1 MGILDHLVPGYDTMI
16 RGIQFGV
23 PDRHDIKKTS
33 VCEVSTQSLYLRG
46 RPVAGSINDLR
57 MGTTDRRHRCKTCW
71 NTIVN
76 CSGHSG
82 YLDLGVP
89 VLHGAYV
96 DLVIKLMRTLCYFCG
111 RPKSAIDSVTDYRG
125 GKFQFIACY
134 NHCKTR
140 KTCTHCQLQC
150 PMFAKN
156 GNTIVISWSSPESTD
171 PEFSIAYIRQI
182 LRSVDQQTWEKLGF
196 HWSFARPD
204 SLVIDRITVPTP
216 VIRPAIMNDSRSRG
230 QDDLTHCLQDINRQ
244 AVHIKSSNDLG
255 KNFLDKIVD
264 EASEFDTCSLL
275 TSKIQ
280 NAVCSLCN
288 NQKADNRATQRS
300 GAPLKTLKDRLTGK
314 EGLLRGNMLGKRTN
328 HSARSVISPDPLLE
342 IYEIGVPEHMCCEL
356 TIPVAVTVA
365 NMDELNTCVRKG
377 PGVLGGAAVVL
388 SRDGAE
394 IDLQHCLLRKS
405 IILRVDGDVVE
416 RYIREGDPVIFNRQ
430 PSLHVGSM
438 MCHRVK
444 IIYNTDKEIV
454 QTFRL
459 NPITAGP
466 YNADF
471 DGDEMN
477 LHVPQSI
484 AAMVEMVELMSV
496 QKQIISPQN
505 NKPMMG
511 LVQDSLTGI
520 YMLTNPEL
528 YLDRASVMQLLGSAR
543 NIWKKK
549 KMKLP
554 EPASKQ
560 LGWTGIQIVSEI
572 MPPINIDRGS
582 LRIRKGQILSGRL
595 DKLSIGKTSGSII
608 HVIACDLGDQC
619 AAEFMSDIQNM
630 VDCFLME
637 VFGLSCGISD
647 CIPDE
652 NTSQEV
658 RKIQHDILSHVDQI
672 NETVDG
678 TDTINEDEREMSI
691 LKVAT
696 NALSSCGQV
705 VINSLGDTN
714 NIYRMVTSGAKGNTI
729 NLTQIM
735 ACVSQSCV
743 QGCRIL
749 PKPGSN
755 RVFPSIR
762 HNSRSPED
770 FGFICTP
777 YHLGLKPN
785 EFFFHMMGGR
795 EGLVDT
801 AVKTSVTGYMQR
813 RLIKFSENLTVVH
826 GHEKQ
831 HGQRVMVMNANDQVV
846 TFHYGGDGFNPRK
859 LERVSEP
866 TIAMPDHRAYEGMSR
881 LEIEYTAP
889 LRQAVLKSMHRT
901 LSSPINPEFHLPFN
915 AQRLLLYFNPE
926 ETVRGAAL
934 TEHEMTTLIH
944 QLIDDRIYSVY
955 GVSPMLHVVYHLAL
969 NLTYAKLRQ
978 RGISHTDHIT
988 DLFGVIC
995 ARLSE
1000 AVSVPG
1006 TMVGCLGSQSIGEN
1020 LTQLTL
1026 NTFHLCL
1033 GQVSGVGRI
1042 KEIVDAS
1049 KKMDCPSCSSKIQPT
1064 SQVLEHVVRSAEE
1077 CYLNHCIE
1085 RSWSYVREPKLDGDV
1100 VELSRFR
1107 ETNSEFD
1114 TGVGL
1119 VLVLRQNFCQMHFI
1133 RFLDVFLA
1141 VKEYTSGVFEV
1152 QGTSEL
1158 SESWILQ
1165 LKLHQNIVPSHNAE
1179 QVLSEVLNYILHNVA
1194 ISGLPGLKKVI
1205 LHSSS
1210 HTEDTTSAN
1219 FFGQMFQSMRSLD
1232 CCDFNNTYC
1241 NNFEEVENS
1250 LGVEAANTCL
1260 LTELHAC
1267 LSQDGTYINV
1277 RHLCTIVDL
1286 MTVSGMVVPI
1296 SRHGVNQTA
1305 SQPLQRASFEES
1317 FEVICDAAVFGY
1329 RDFMGG
1335 VSANMMMG
1343 LKPPIGTNFSEIMS
1357 KPNLDTLSRRALQ
1370 SSRKRSRNQSPS
1382 HSSANKKP
1390 FAEWKP
1396 ENIISTSFFDD
1407 ADRVN
1412 DPLPNPSC
1420 TNPFDVN
1427 YNEATFAPDI
1437 PMAESTTYGPSSPSY
1452 SPLSPRYGPESPGY
1466 SPVSPSYGPPSP
1478 GYSPVGPDYMSE
1490 NDDFSS
1496 QSPGVGG
1503 PGRAQADLIS
1513 PPFLSICEHRDR
1525 VPSNSAI
1532 NLSEVGEPQDSDIDS
1547 TIFGDPTSTVQ
1558 TPFKEEKHVPF
1569 SLPLQID

>member
-1 MGILDHLVPGYDTMI
+1 MGILDHIVPGYDTVV

-23 PDRHDIKKTS
+23 PDRHDIKKGS
-33 VCEVSTQSLYLRG
+33 VCEVNTQSLYLRG
-46 RPVAGSINDLR
+46 LPVAGSINDLR

-96 DLVIKLMRTLCYFCG
+96 DIVIKIMRTLCYFCG
-111 RPKSAIDSVTDYRG
+111 KPKAVIDSVKDYRG
-125 GKFQFIACY
+125 GKFQFTACY
-134 NHCKTR
+134 NHCKSR
-140 KTCTHCQLQC
+140 KTCIHCGMQC

-156 GNTIVISWSSPESTD
+156 GNSLTISWSSGQSTEHAA
-171 PEFSIAYIRQI
+171 PEFSIPYIRQI
-182 LRSVDQQTWEKLGF
+182 LRSVDEATWEQLGF
-196 HWSFARPD
+196 DWSFARPD
-204 SLVIDRITVPTP
+204 SLVIDRVTVPTP

-244 AVHIKSSNDLG
+244 AVHIKTLHDAG
-255 KNFLDKIVD
+255 QTILDKIVD
-264 EASEFDTCSLL
+264 DASEFDAGSLL
-275 TSKIQ
+275 TTKLQ

-328 HSARSVISPDPLLE
+328 HSARSVISPDPRLE
-342 IYEIGVPEHMCCEL
+342 IFEVGVPEHMCREL

-365 NMDELNTCVRKG
+365 NMEALTTCVRKG
-377 PGVLGGAAVVL
+377 PGVLGGAAVVI

-394 IDLQHCLLRKS
+394 IDLQHCLMRESIRLRA
-405 IILRVDGDVVE
+405 DGDVVE
-416 RYIREGDPVIFNRQ
+416 RYIQEGDPVIFNRQ

-444 IIYNTDKEIV
+444 IIYNTSKEIV

-459 NPITAGP
+459 NPITASP

-520 YMLTNPEL
+520 YMLTDPDL
-528 YLDRASVMQLLGSAR
+528 YLDRACAMQLLGSAR
-543 NIWKKK
+543 NVWKTKP
-549 KMKLP
+549 MSLP
-554 EPASKQ
+554 DATSAR
-560 LGWTGIQIVSEI
+560 GWSGIQLVSQI

-582 LRIRKGQILSGRL
+582 LQIRKGQILSGRL
-595 DKLSIGKTSGSII
+595 DKSNIGKTSGSII
-608 HVIACDLGDQC
+608 HVVACDLGNQC
-619 AAEFMSDIQNM
+619 AAEFMSDVQNM

-637 VFGLSCGISD
+637 FFGLSCGISD

-652 NTSQEV
+652 QTTRDV
-658 RKIQHDILSHVDQI
+658 KKIQHDILSHIDQI

-678 TDTINEDEREMSI
+678 ADTIDEDEREMSI
-691 LKVAT
+691 LKVAS

-705 VINSLGDTN
+705 VLKSLGDTN
-714 NIYRMVTSGAKGNTI
+714 NIYRMVTSGAKGNII

-743 QGCRIL
+743 QGCRVL
-749 PKPGSN
+749 PRSGST
-755 RVFPSIR
+755 RVFPSID

-777 YHLGLKPN
+777 YHLGLQPT

-826 GHEKQ
+826 TKNNQKAAH
-831 HGQRVMVMNANDQVV
+831 VMVMNADDHVV
-846 TFHYGGDGFNPRK
+846 SFHYGGDGFNPRC

-866 TIAMPDHRAYEGMSR
+866 SLTWPDERVFEGMIQQ
-881 LEIEYTAP
+881 EIDIIAP
-889 LRQAVLKSMHRT
+889 LRRKVCESMEKSC
-901 LSSPINPEFHLPFN
+901 SSPIDPEFHLPFN
-915 AQRLLLYFNPE
+915 VQRLLLYFNAAEPP
-926 ETVRGAAL
+926 GGPAL
-934 TEHEMTTLIH
+934 TDNQMVDLIH
-944 QLIDDRIYSVY
+944 ELVDREICSVY
-955 GVSPMLHVVYHLAL
+955 GAAPTLHVVYHLL
-969 NLTYAKLRQ
+969 FNFTCAKLRRLEIAHKDQ
-978 RGISHTDHIT
+978 IT
-988 DLFGVIC
+988 DLFGLVC
-995 ARLSE
+995 AKLRG

-1049 KKMDCPSCSSKIQPT
+1049 KKMECPSCSAKIDPT
-1064 SQVLEHVVRSAEE
+1064 SPELEEVVHSSAQ
-1077 CYLNHCIE
+1077 CNLTDCVE
-1085 RSWSYVREPKLDGDV
+1085 RSWSYIREPNLDDIV
-1100 VELSRFR
+1100 ARLSRIR
-1107 ETNSEFD
+1107 GTDPDFD

-1119 VLVLRQNFCQMHFI
+1119 VLVLRQKFCQMHFI
-1133 RFLDVFLA
+1133 RFLDIFLA
-1141 VKEYTSGVFEV
+1141 VQQYTSGVFEV

-1158 SESWILQ
+1158 SDTWILQ
-1165 LKLHQNIVPSHNAE
+1165 LKLNRNVVPHIHAE
-1179 QVLSEVLNYILHNVA
+1179 QTLSEVLNFLLHHIE
-1194 ISGLPGLKKVI
+1194 ISGLPGLENVV
-1205 LHSSS
+1205 LHPSQTDDSP
-1210 HTEDTTSAN
+1210 SAS
-1219 FFGQMFQSMRSLD
+1219 FFGEIFQGMRALD
-1232 CCDFNNTYC
+1232 CCDFNKTYC
-1241 NNFEEVENS
+1241 NNFIEVQES
-1250 LGVEAANTCL
+1250 LGIEAANTCL

-1267 LSQDGTYINV
+1267 LSQDGTYINI

-1286 MTVSGMVVPI
+1286 MTSNGAVTPV
-1296 SRHGVNQTA
+1296 SRHGVNQSA
-1305 SQPLQRASFEES
+1305 SQPLQRASFEET

-1335 VSANMMMG
+1335 VSATMMMG

-1357 KPNLDTLSRRALQ
+1357 KPNLGTLSRRALQ
-1370 SSRKRSRNQSPS
+1370 RSRKHARNRSPRRSG
-1382 HSSANKKP
+1382 AKKMMP
-1390 FAEWKP
+1390 LSKPEWKP
-1396 ENIISTSFFDD
+1396 ERMPATSTSFFDN
-1407 ADRVN
+1407 ADKL
-1412 DPLPNPSC
+1412 DEPNPFVTETFANDES
-1420 TNPFDVN
+1420 
-1427 YNEATFAPDI
+1427 AASFAPDSAI
-1437 PMAESTTYGPSSPSY
+1437 AFE
-1452 SPLSPRYGPESPGY
+1452 
-1466 SPVSPSYGPPSP
+1466 
-1478 GYSPVGPDYMSE
+1478 
-1490 NDDFSS
+1490 S
-1496 QSPGVGG
+1496 QSPGYMPESPTYMPESPTYMPESPTYMPESPTYMPKSPTYMPKS
-1503 PGRAQADLIS
+1503 PGYTQYNAQVNPAGASRDAFS
-1513 PPFLSICEHRDR
+1513 PPFLPSSDLRDR
-1525 VPSNSAI
+1525 SLSGPAI
-1532 NLSEVGEPQDSDIDS
+1532 KLGEVGMAADSDIDS
-1547 TIFGDPTSTVQ
+1547 TIFGDQSSAVQ
-1558 TPFKEEKHVPF
+1558 TPFKQEKHVPF
-1569 SLPLQID
+1569 YLPSQID